1 VTSPEGDEPV
11 EAADRAY
18 EALKRE
24 WVDQYVKV
32 NASRPELKRFEGL
45 VGRVI
50 TVNFNHKALVD
61 FADGAWYD
69 ITASTEFLTRLD
81 KAEAKNYDATANS
94 AQPFPT
100 KQG

>member
-1 VTSPEGDEPV
+1 MES
-11 EAADRAY
+11 AQARY

-24 WVDQYVKV
+24 WVDQYVTV
-32 NASRPELKRFEGL
+32 NEERPELRRFAGR

-50 TVNFNHKALVD
+50 TVNYNNKALVD

-69 ITASTEFLTRLD
+69 IGASTEFLTKVSPEEG
-81 KAEAKNYDATANS
+81 KAKYDATANS
-94 AQPFPT
+94 AQPIPA